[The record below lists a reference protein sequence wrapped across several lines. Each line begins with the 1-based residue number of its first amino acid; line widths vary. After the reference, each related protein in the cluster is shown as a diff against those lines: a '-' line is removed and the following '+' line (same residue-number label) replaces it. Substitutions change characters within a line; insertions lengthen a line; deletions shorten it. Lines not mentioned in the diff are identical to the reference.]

1 MPDGTPSSERL
12 FNRKEAAAYLT
23 EKMRGRISEHTLAQL
38 RTRGPRYRYFRG
50 NRLSGTGGGYG
61 RWVVYT
67 QEALD
72 TWAAAQLSEPLEYS
86 DASPQKL
93 TGTGG

>member
-1 MPDGTPSSERL
+1 MPDDTPSMERL

-23 EKMRGRISEHTLAQL
+23 EKMRGHISVHTLAQL
-38 RTRGPRYRYFRG
+38 RTAGPRYRYFRG

-67 QEALD
+67 QQALD
-72 TWAAAQLSEPLEYS
+72 EWAAAQLSEPPEYS
-86 DASPQKL
+86 NGRTQSLASAS
-93 TGTGG
+93 